1 MVDCSLNWG
10 IPWQSFLFVVIAGS
24 VLWGFFCSPFA
35 CSHFSLA
42 TGPGDTIVSP
52 QFQVTD
58 RFPFPMEIDMS
69 EYTEHGRSEEGT
81 LYELYAVI
89 VHGGSCEG
97 GHYTACI
104 RDIDNLGHWEDPVS
118 LFIDWQLLT
127 CFL

>member
-1 MVDCSLNWG
+1 
-10 IPWQSFLFVVIAGS
+10 
-24 VLWGFFCSPFA
+24 
-35 CSHFSLA
+35 
-42 TGPGDTIVSP
+42 
-52 QFQVTD
+52 
-58 RFPFPMEIDMS
+58 MEIDMS